1 MTDFPAGAAIV
12 MLGASAFGLARRL
25 QPILPNS
32 SLHAPTGK
40 GIAADRLFDDAA
52 DHIASLFRAGTPI
65 VGICAA
71 GILIRAVGRL
81 LADKRGEPPV
91 IAVAE
96 DGSAV
101 VPLLGGHRGAN
112 RVSRAIA
119 EAIDGAAAIT
129 TAGDLVLGFA
139 LDEPPAGWRV
149 ANAERVKPIAA
160 ALLAG
165 VPVALHVDAGTAD
178 WLTSGTARFSDSA
191 ALGIQVTDRAAA
203 PGGGDLILNPPV
215 LALGVGCER
224 GCAAEELIALAEA
237 TLAEHG
243 LADGA
248 VAAIVS
254 LDLKSDEPAVHAL
267 AARFGVPARFFSVE
281 ELRAEAPRLATPSD
295 VVFRE
300 TGCYGVAE
308 GAALAAIGSDGALVA
323 AKRKS
328 RRATCAVARAAAPL
342 AGASIGRAQGRL
354 AIVGIGPG
362 EPLWRTPAASA
373 ALGTASDIVGYAL
386 YLDLLGPAIAG
397 KTLHATG
404 LGSEVERAR
413 RALDLAAGG
422 RSVALVSSGDAG
434 IYGLASLVF
443 ELIDGEDRAEWR
455 RVAIDV
461 IPGVSALQAAAA
473 RAGAP
478 LGHDFCA
485 ISLSDLLTPWPTI
498 ERRLVA
504 AASGDFVVALYNP
517 RSARRVIQLVAA
529 RGILL
534 AHRPAATPVAVARNL
549 GRENESL
556 VLTTLAEFDPGIV
569 DMLTLVIVGN
579 SETRLLAGRTPR
591 IYTPRGYEGKAAGIG
606 RKDAPA

>member
-1 MTDFPAGAAIV
+1 DRRRSGSRAGRCGAVPGRPLLLRLLHVSLQPPCGGVSCRYRARRLVAHRLCRRQPLAARRSRRDVDGNPGHSRRGGARAPARQRRRRRRHQARPAFRQGARRPPPPRPHRPRTVCRARQPAEPAYPGARRYRCRRRSLFRHDPAGRAESAGRGRAMTDFPAGAAIV

-40 GIAADRLFDDAA
+40 GIAADRLCDDAA

-149 ANAERVKPIAA
+149 ANAERLKPIAA

-191 ALGIQVTDRAAA
+191 ALGIRVTDRAAA

-224 GCAAEELIALAEA
+224 GCAAEELIALAEE

-267 AARFGVPARFFSVE
+267 AARFGVPARFFSV
-281 ELRAEAPRLATPSD
+281 
-295 VVFRE
+295 
-300 TGCYGVAE
+300 
-308 GAALAAIGSDGALVA
+308 
-323 AKRKS
+323 
-328 RRATCAVARAAAPL
+328 
-342 AGASIGRAQGRL
+342 
-354 AIVGIGPG
+354 
-362 EPLWRTPAASA
+362 
-373 ALGTASDIVGYAL
+373 
-386 YLDLLGPAIAG
+386 
-397 KTLHATG
+397 
-404 LGSEVERAR
+404 
-413 RALDLAAGG
+413 
-422 RSVALVSSGDAG
+422 
-434 IYGLASLVF
+434 
-443 ELIDGEDRAEWR
+443 
-455 RVAIDV
+455 
-461 IPGVSALQAAAA
+461 
-473 RAGAP
+473 
-478 LGHDFCA
+478 
-485 ISLSDLLTPWPTI
+485 
-498 ERRLVA
+498 
-504 AASGDFVVALYNP
+504 
-517 RSARRVIQLVAA
+517 
-529 RGILL
+529 
-534 AHRPAATPVAVARNL
+534 
-549 GRENESL
+549 
-556 VLTTLAEFDPGIV
+556 
-569 DMLTLVIVGN
+569 
-579 SETRLLAGRTPR
+579 
-591 IYTPRGYEGKAAGIG
+591 
-606 RKDAPA
+606 